1 MNDWLVIGIIG
12 VGTFLIRFFPVFS
25 GKFFD
30 RNPELLEG
38 MKTLPCLIFAALVAP
53 SFLNFSHAQGA
64 PLDKALLI
72 AGVLTVVIART
83 KKSVLLA
90 TGAGLGSYLVLLQ
103 IF

>member
-1 MNDWLVIGIIG
+1 MNEWLMIGLIG
-12 VGTFLIRFFPVFS
+12 LGTFLIRFLPVFS

-53 SFLNFSHAQGA
+53 TFFNINHARGA

-72 AGVLTVVIART
+72 AGVLTVLIAR
-83 KKSVLLA
+83 KKQSVLLA
-90 TGAGLGSYLVLLQ
+90 TGAGLGSYLLLLQ